1 MKPAAA
7 IITLTLTLAAAALPL
22 ASTAQAQSPGAIP
35 APPAAAQGSSAQGT
49 ATARKATPAAG
60 AGPATQSPDRQGGTL
75 ARSGKAA
82 VAPAAPVDRCADCG
96 TVIAINAGAH
106 DTRPAWMGT
115 LKDGG
120 VAPGGVPGRPRAA
133 GVADASGTIVGRD
146 IDRAQRHNAYEVV
159 VLMEDATRRTVR
171 VDTRPA
177 LSVGDRVK
185 VSGRQVYLR

>member
-7 IITLTLTLAAAALPL
+7 LFTLTLMLAGAALAL
-22 ASTAQAQSPGAIP
+22 TGTAQAQGSGDAAGSRAAPPGA
-35 APPAAAQGSSAQGT
+35 AA
-49 ATARKATPAAG
+49 ARKATPAAG
-60 AGPATQSPDRQGGTL
+60 AGPETQPSDRKGGTL
-75 ARSGKAA
+75 TRSGKAA
-82 VAPAAPVDRCADCG
+82 VAPAAPADRCADCG

-115 LKDGG
+115 LRDGG
-120 VAPGGVPGRPRAA
+120 VTPGGVPGRPRAA

-159 VLMEDATRRTVR
+159 VLMEDSTRRTVR